1 MRANAGLKNRTTP
14 LGIRE
19 SLETHF
25 KRYDD
30 LKNAF
35 EISAAAPW
43 RSDLVLTNPP
53 FSQKTGVSPT
63 LLSNVN

>member
-43 RSDLVLTNPP
+43 RSDLVLTKPP
-53 FSQKTGVSPT
+53 VQPENWSFSDSFVER
-63 LLSNVN
+63 